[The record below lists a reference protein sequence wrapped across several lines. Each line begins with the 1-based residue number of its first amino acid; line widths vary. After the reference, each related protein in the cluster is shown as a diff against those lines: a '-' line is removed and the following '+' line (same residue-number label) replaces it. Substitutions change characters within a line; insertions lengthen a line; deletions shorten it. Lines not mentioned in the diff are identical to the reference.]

1 MIWLLLI
8 VPALFFDLGFGDL
21 IPLYPI
27 YLTLLVFLPTRN
39 VAFALS
45 LALLLSWIVGIAL
58 SGIGMVIAL
67 AIILVIS
74 AVAFQDR
81 YRTPSFGALVAAATG
96 ITGVCFAGTGFGVLF
111 PFFATFLIL
120 RRLSVED

>member
-1 MIWLLLI
+1 MISIRRL
-8 VPALFFDLGFGDL
+8 D
-21 IPLYPI
+21 PLYPI

-81 YRTPSFGALVAAATG
+81 YRTPSFGARCGGNRNHRSLFCRYRLRCTLP
-96 ITGVCFAGTGFGVLF
+96 VLRN
-111 PFFATFLIL
+111 I
-120 RRLSVED
+120 SHIEEVER